1 MSFNACDKSSMAK
14 QSPILAPRRL
24 ALQIVQ
30 LQAFYYAIG
39 LVLVTFTLIV
49 LGLHWHAR
57 YVFSWEEVRSDT
69 SLGWLLALLWIMD
82 TFFSVLAMAL
92 IVGRSKLALDFALTL
107 HGINLVVAWASSHR
121 FPTSWLWWVT
131 QVVSASV
138 LIYLGKWA
146 SQWREL
152 RRTFF
157 EDYELADI
165 DASKRSDMMD
175 TLQAEER
182 DANIIEEP

>member
-1 MSFNACDKSSMAK
+1 MAK

-49 LGLHWHAR
+49 LGLQWHAH
-57 YVFSWEEVRSDT
+57 YVFSWEDVRSDT

-121 FPTSWLWWVT
+121 FPTSWLWWAT
-131 QVVSASV
+131 QIVSASV
-138 LIYLGKWA
+138 LIYLGRWA

-165 DASKRSDMMD
+165 DASKRRDTANSLETSDFD
-175 TLQAEER
+175 AENAEES
-182 DANIIEEP
+182 